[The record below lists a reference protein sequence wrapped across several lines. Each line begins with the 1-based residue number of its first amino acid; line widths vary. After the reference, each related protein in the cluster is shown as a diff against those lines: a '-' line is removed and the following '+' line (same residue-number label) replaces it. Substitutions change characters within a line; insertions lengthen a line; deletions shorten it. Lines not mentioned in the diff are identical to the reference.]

1 MCIQQR
7 PLFMRLVMR
16 LASVALTCG
25 IAFGCVLNAPL
36 ARAASPVP
44 WLYEVAVPVENQSPR
59 ERQRASS
66 DALLIMLTRATGL
79 SLVPRSEPVMDALTN
94 ADAYYNEFRFANSE
108 EDELDLIIQFD
119 SRAVLEL
126 LKRAELPIWRSARDR
141 IVAWLVVEAA
151 GERQLLGATSA
162 DALGDILVQR
172 ARDRGLDLSLPLLD
186 LEDQLN
192 VSPAVVWGRLSQVL
206 EPASERYGADVLMI
220 GRIRALPGGDWT
232 GEWEFWLNNQV
243 IAHQTGGS
251 DLLTQ
256 AAETVDLLADELAA
270 RNAVFGRQV
279 GQLKLAISGIR
290 NAADYGRLLRYLESL
305 EFVDSVFVRQLLG
318 DRLWIDIETRAEPD
332 QLGELFAADRQLFP
346 DRLALLDAADLQ
358 LVWRSR

>member
-1 MCIQQR
+1 
-7 PLFMRLVMR
+7 MR
-16 LASVALTCG
+16 LASVALICG
-25 IAFGCVLNAPL
+25 FAFSCVLNAP
-36 ARAASPVP
+36 RAHAATPVP

-79 SLVPRSEPVMDALTN
+79 SLVPRSEAVVDALAD
-94 ADAYYNEFRFANSE
+94 ADAYYSEFRFANRERE
-108 EDELDLIIQFD
+108 EDGLDLIIQFD
-119 SRAVLEL
+119 PRAVLAL

-141 IVAWLVVEAA
+141 IVAWLVVDAD

-162 DALGDILVQR
+162 LELGDTLVQR
-172 ARDRGLDLSLPLLD
+172 SRDRGLDLSLPLLD
-186 LEDQLN
+186 LEDQLT

-220 GRIRALPGGDWT
+220 GRLKALPGGDWS

-243 IAHQTGGS
+243 IAHQTGGT

-256 AAETVDLLADELAA
+256 AAETIDLLADELAA

-290 NAADYGRLLRYLESL
+290 NAADYGRLLGYLKSL

-318 DRLWIDIETRAEPD
+318 ERLWIDIETRAEPD
-332 QLGELFAADRQLFP
+332 QLGALFEADRQLFP

-358 LVWRSR
+358 LVWRAR